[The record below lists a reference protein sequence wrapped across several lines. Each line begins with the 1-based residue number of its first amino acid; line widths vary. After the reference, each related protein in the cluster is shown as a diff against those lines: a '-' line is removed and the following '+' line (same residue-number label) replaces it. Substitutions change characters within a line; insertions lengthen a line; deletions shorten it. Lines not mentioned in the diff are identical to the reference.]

1 MDYYIIIKTVLQK
14 KEIKRSSQNVKCKQ
28 LQNRP
33 HAMMMLGKIPYKVFA
48 CMKIRIITKMF
59 LSQQMG
65 FRDIFLIYIFYIF
78 VKNMFYFIRGM

>member
-1 MDYYIIIKTVLQK
+1 
-14 KEIKRSSQNVKCKQ
+14 
-28 LQNRP
+28 
-33 HAMMMLGKIPYKVFA
+33 MMMLGKIPYEGFA

-78 VKNMFYFIRGM
+78 VKNMLYFIRGM